1 MSHKNE
7 LFEKLFQLQKLIDK
21 LTENGILKE
30 KVSLPNICVIGDIK
44 SGKTSVLE
52 SILNLNILPTEGLK
66 RSTRCPFEINLNHID
81 SDKSFA
87 IFNNTTYEDFSKL
100 KEEIEEKLFY
110 LEESDRIE
118 KAPIILNIY
127 SQQYPNLKLIDL
139 PGFTHIPQGDAP
151 KYMARLPIFIAKN
164 YINNPMNIILCTIH
178 ANYANCNDY
187 YALSGLR
194 IAKEM
199 NSCSEY
205 PNDLRRICVLTKIDI
220 MDKGTDVKNFLLN
233 KEIPHELG
241 YIGVINRS
249 RKDLMNKLSTEE
261 IFKKEK
267 DFFNT
272 DKIYK
277 DLSKDLVGNEALMKK
292 ITKIYFKLIKD
303 NLPNNLKNEEKIKD
317 LLDLLNEYS
326 LKEDEIFNINVV
338 SNENKKS
345 EESSSKSKKKY
356 GNLFG

>member
-1 MSHKNE
+1 
-7 LFEKLFQLQKLIDK
+7 
-21 LTENGILKE
+21 
-30 KVSLPNICVIGDIK
+30 
-44 SGKTSVLE
+44 
-52 SILNLNILPTEGLK
+52 
-66 RSTRCPFEINLNHID
+66 
-81 SDKSFA
+81 
-87 IFNNTTYEDFSKL
+87 
-100 KEEIEEKLFY
+100 
-110 LEESDRIE
+110 
-118 KAPIILNIY
+118 
-127 SQQYPNLKLIDL
+127 
-139 PGFTHIPQGDAP
+139 
-151 KYMARLPIFIAKN
+151 
-164 YINNPMNIILCTIH
+164 
-178 ANYANCNDY
+178 
-187 YALSGLR
+187 
-194 IAKEM
+194 
-199 NSCSEY
+199 
-205 PNDLRRICVLTKIDI
+205 

-233 KEIPHELG
+233 KEIPNELG

-338 SNENKKS
+338 GNENKKS
-345 EESSSKSKKKY
+345 EESSSKSNKKNMGIY
-356 GNLFG
+356 LGNIK